1 MRPAGRVIGEAQAPE
16 LNSRQ
21 YERKGAAESGLWR
34 PVMIVAFGPKA
45 RVIEDVDVFSCARST
60 CERLIVDVFRRFQ
73 RVDHPGWIELLWKPA
88 KETGGIAWILPLL
101 CL

>member
-1 MRPAGRVIGEAQAPE
+1 MRPTGRVSGEAQAPE

-45 RVIEDVDVFSCARST
+45 RVIEDVSVFSCAD
-60 CERLIVDVFRRFQ
+60 CAWERLIVDAFRRFQ
-73 RVDHPGWIELLWKPA
+73 PANHPGWIERL
-88 KETGGIAWILPLL
+88 
-101 CL
+101 